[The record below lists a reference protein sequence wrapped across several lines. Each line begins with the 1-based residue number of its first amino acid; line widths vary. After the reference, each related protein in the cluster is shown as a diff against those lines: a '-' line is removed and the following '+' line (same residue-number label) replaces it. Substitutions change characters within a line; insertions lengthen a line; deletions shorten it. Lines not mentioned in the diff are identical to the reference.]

1 MDTRF
6 IRRVGNN
13 WRIDK
18 NINAKKYYF
27 GTYPTIEDAI
37 LMRDYFEN
45 KGWENCLNERLK
57 HGNHPKYISG
67 NSKRGYEVRKIIDGE
82 CNHFGTFQDLETAK
96 QELELCK
103 KANWDYETLC
113 CLGED
118 EQEQWLNGKMMKSSF
133 FEKRI
138 RNDYFLAKR
147 GGIL

>member
-27 GTYPTIEDAI
+27 GTYSTIEDAI

-67 NSKRGYEVRKIIDGE
+67 NSKKGYEVRKIIDGE
-82 CNHFGTFQDLETAK
+82 CNHFGTFHDLETAK
-96 QELELCK
+96 QEVELCK

-113 CLGED
+113 CLG
-118 EQEQWLNGKMMKSSF
+118 
-133 FEKRI
+133 
-138 RNDYFLAKR
+138 
-147 GGIL
+147 

>member
-57 HGNHPKYISG
+57 HGNHSKYISG

-82 CNHFGTFQDLETAK
+82 CNHFGTFHDLETAK
-96 QELELCK
+96 REVELCK

-113 CLGED
+113 CLGGD
-118 EQEQWLNGKMMKSSF
+118 EPEQWLNGKMMKSSF
-133 FEKRI
+133 EKRI
-138 RNDYFLAKR
+138 RNDYFLAKN

>member
-82 CNHFGTFQDLETAK
+82 CNHFGTFHDLERAK
-96 QELELCK
+96 QEVELCK

-113 CLGED
+113 CLDED
-118 EQEQWLNGKMMKSSF
+118 EPEQWLDGKMMKSSF

>member
-1 MDTRF
+1 MNTRF

-82 CNHFGTFQDLETAK
+82 CNHFGTFHDLETAK
-96 QELELCK
+96 QEVELCK

-113 CLGED
+113 CLCED
-118 EQEQWLNGKMMKSSF
+118 ESEQWLNGKMMKSPF
-133 FEKRI
+133 QKKI
-138 RNDYFLAKR
+138 RNDYFLAKN